1 MIQPTKIY
9 VKSILPLIKKKK
21 IFAISHITGGGIYEN
36 LERIIPSG
44 MSALIDCP
52 NFIIPDRFVWLKE
65 LANIKTKEMLKTF
78 NCGIGLVVIIHHKNK
93 KAVQNFFKKNKIN
106 SHVIGEVV
114 SKKSV
119 GKVIINSFGK
129 LDLI

>member
-44 MSALIDCP
+44 MCAIIDCP
-52 NFIIPDRFVWLKE
+52 NFIIPERFVWLKE

-78 NCGIGLVVIIHHKNK
+78 NCGIGLIIIINHKNK
-93 KAVQNFFKKNKIN
+93 KAVINYFKKNKIN
-106 SHVIGEVV
+106 SHVIGEVLT
-114 SKKSV
+114 KKSFKEKYQLRILV
-119 GKVIINSFGK
+119 NGI
-129 LDLI
+129 